1 MTISFTDISRNKTAR
16 IAGILWFML
25 IVTGIFAE
33 FFVRSGLIVP
43 GDAAATAGNILANE
57 WLFRVGIVSDLFMGA
72 CFVLLAWTL
81 YILLKPVNKDIALLF
96 VVIAA
101 ISITIQCINMV
112 NQIAALQILTSP
124 GLAQAFSTG
133 QLHALMM
140 FFLDMHRYGYTID
153 AIFYGGWLFPLGYLA
168 YQSGFLPKIS
178 GILLMAA
185 CIGDWIGVAQVF
197 LFPGFEVITYPG
209 FLVAVIAEFTFCGWL
224 MVKGVKESE
233 PVLSGASS

>member
-1 MTISFTDISRNKTAR
+1 MTFPTSDISRNKTAR
-16 IAGILWFML
+16 IAGILWFII

-33 FFVRSGLIVP
+33 FFVRAGLIIP
-43 GDAAATAGNILANE
+43 GDAATTAGNILANE

-112 NQIAALQILTSP
+112 NQVAALQILTNP

-140 FFLDMHRYGYTID
+140 SFSICTGTGTPLTRYFMAAGC
-153 AIFYGGWLFPLGYLA
+153 FPLDTWCIKPA
-168 YQSGFLPKIS
+168 SYQKLWVS
-178 GILLMAA
+178 
-185 CIGDWIGVAQVF
+185 C
-197 LFPGFEVITYPG
+197 
-209 FLVAVIAEFTFCGWL
+209 
-224 MVKGVKESE
+224 
-233 PVLSGASS
+233 